1 MGNYDELKQAIAAV
15 IKTNGNQE
23 ITGEVMQNALLSI
36 ISTVGN
42 YATFAGIATPETNPG
57 TPDQNVFWLAP
68 FEGVYVNFNGIIIGE
83 SEIAIILNRDNKW
96 IKYDTYI
103 YQKIG
108 SYSQIN
114 ISDTITGKVLD
125 YNIDI
130 KSGTKIFA
138 KWKFGRIDSGQKAT
152 IVLHYTDGTSGFV
165 FPDVTPSLPSGKYIA
180 TAAKDVN
187 NIVIGYKDGYSGTL
201 DIDVK
206 LTLNDFIIGN
216 AEDISANTVDVQ
228 ELNTDVQELNTD
240 VKELNTDVQELN
252 TDVKELSRNSQIN
265 ISDTITGKV
274 LDYNIDIKSGT
285 KIFAKWKFGRID
297 SGQKATIV
305 LHYTDGT
312 SGFVFPDVTPSLPSG
327 KYIATA
333 AKDVNNIVIGYKDG
347 YSGTLDIDVKLTLN
361 DFIIGNAEDIS
372 ANTVDVQEN
381 EYKNNVLR
389 KPFNIGVGKTLLA
402 FGDSITYGYT
412 SVSSESFANEG
423 GYKYIQVLANNLGM
437 TLRNYAVSGATATD
451 CTSMSRNWLY
461 NQINNVPVGEAD
473 VIMVAIGINDFD
485 VNNANLGTLEDVAG
499 DNTFYAALKKCYN
512 LIKSKWQNAQVIALT
527 PINYLGNN
535 DRENPLYKYRNAVFE
550 CATING
556 FSVIAGQTIPFPTER
571 GLYSNIL
578 LADNLHPTSLGYKF
592 IGDCLSGIIL

>member
-23 ITGEVMQNALLSI
+23 ITGGVMQNALLSI

-114 ISDTITGKVLD
+114 ISDTIIGKVLD

-152 IVLHYTDGTSGFV
+152 IVLHYTDDTSGFV
-165 FPDVTPSLPSGKYIA
+165 FPDATPSLPSGKYIA

-216 AEDISANTVDVQ
+216 AEDISAN
-228 ELNTDVQELNTD
+228 
-240 VKELNTDVQELN
+240 
-252 TDVKELSRNSQIN
+252 I
-265 ISDTITGKV
+265 
-274 LDYNIDIKSGT
+274 
-285 KIFAKWKFGRID
+285 
-297 SGQKATIV
+297 
-305 LHYTDGT
+305 
-312 SGFVFPDVTPSLPSG
+312 
-327 KYIATA
+327 
-333 AKDVNNIVIGYKDG
+333 
-347 YSGTLDIDVKLTLN
+347 
-361 DFIIGNAEDIS
+361 
-372 ANTVDVQEN
+372 VDVQEN

-461 NQINNVPVGEAD
+461 NQINNAPVGEAD

-592 IGDCLSGIIL
+592 MGDCLSGIIL